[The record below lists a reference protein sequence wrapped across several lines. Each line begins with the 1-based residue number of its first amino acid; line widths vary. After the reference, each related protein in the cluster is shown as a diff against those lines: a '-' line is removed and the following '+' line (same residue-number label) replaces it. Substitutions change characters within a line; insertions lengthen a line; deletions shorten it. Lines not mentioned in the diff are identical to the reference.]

1 MPPYRTQDDVS
12 YQQYQHERAW
22 PYIIP
27 GHSPAFPAQ
36 STHMATMEMRG
47 PSHFPTPYR
56 PVQPRLLPD
65 YGSSGPHFIHNV
77 NGTVIMVDQTISQH
91 PIRPVDD
98 LGNMEPGQNGHLGEN
113 GSHVGPRTED
123 ALLTAPMDGCGSDSE
138 NLELML
144 APYLE
149 ALQSQTDTLLAEG
162 YGAGPDTQS
171 CQLDARLL
179 ESINTIIGQSGDP
192 LDEGNQPRS
201 PTPSL
206 TTEAASAEQTT
217 TGPEFHHLHDRDE
230 AGVFEPAPEMVE
242 HPTLS
247 WLEKN
252 RSNRPLYSMSLGDS
266 IPTRQLAT
274 EEAMALKT
282 HQFAGMD
289 RDGVELLSTSCM
301 GTNHQHSGSA
311 AARPGCHPTPSSN
324 SSSGPDLE
332 GFTLRSASPS
342 AFLEDTVDTQ
352 HEKPSES
359 TLPTIRLEP
368 PEGDLNIT
376 PAHPPS
382 LATRPGTNPERTTSG
397 TPPILDSPFL
407 ALPLAPQSLVYP
419 DQRYTRA
426 RLDGLPDW
434 FKHVSALSN
443 LAHFIKLRD
452 PLPGT
457 KHTQERAF
465 MLVRCLFVEM
475 FSFSVKTSFGEIL
488 GSVSRATG
496 AYQNRMHND

>member
-1 MPPYRTQDDVS
+1 
-12 YQQYQHERAW
+12 
-22 PYIIP
+22 
-27 GHSPAFPAQ
+27 
-36 STHMATMEMRG
+36 
-47 PSHFPTPYR
+47 
-56 PVQPRLLPD
+56 
-65 YGSSGPHFIHNV
+65 
-77 NGTVIMVDQTISQH
+77 
-91 PIRPVDD
+91 
-98 LGNMEPGQNGHLGEN
+98 MEPGQNGHLGEN
-113 GSHVGPRTED
+113 GSHVGPSTED
-123 ALLTAPMDGCGSDSE
+123 ALVAALVDGCEGDSE
-138 NLELML
+138 NLESIL

-162 YGAGPDTQS
+162 YGAGSDPQS

-179 ESINTIIGQSGDP
+179 ESINTIIGLSGDP

-217 TGPEFHHLHDRDE
+217 TGVEFHPLHDGVQ
-230 AGVFEPAPEMVE
+230 AGVFEPVPQMVQ
-242 HPTLS
+242 HPTMD

-252 RSNRPLYSMSLGDS
+252 WFNRPLYSMSPGDS

-274 EEAMALKT
+274 DEAMALIT
-282 HQFAGMD
+282 HRFAGMD
-289 RDGVELLSTSCM
+289 RDGVGLLSASCIGTS
-301 GTNHQHSGSA
+301 HQHSGSA
-311 AARPGCHPTPSSN
+311 AARPGCHPTPSFTSA
-324 SSSGPDLE
+324 SGPDLQ
-332 GFTLRSASPS
+332 GLTLRSASQS
-342 AFLEDTVDTQ
+342 AFLEDTVATQ
-352 HEKPSES
+352 HERPSES

-368 PEGDLNIT
+368 PEGDLSST
-376 PAHPPS
+376 PAHPLS
-382 LATRPGTNPERTTSG
+382 LATRPGTNPERTTSR

-407 ALPLAPQSLVYP
+407 ALPLTPQSLVYP
-419 DQRYTRA
+419 DQRHTRA

-434 FKHVSALSN
+434 FKHISALSN

-457 KHTQERAF
+457 KTTQERAF